1 MTKLP
6 SHTTPTTIS
15 AADGFILSVIVAFL
29 SVVFSLLSSTADAL
43 GSGSTI
49 AVSYG
54 SGTVCAVVAAQRT
67 QRILCH
73 RRGAVVA
80 VLPDI
85 SFSEIAAGRNFLCG
99 IRSGGYSLLCWDL
112 NVTQNSSFYP
122 KRIYFNDTVLLGN
135 LSVGDEQVCATTVD
149 GVVKCWRGSNNVTVP
164 ELNFGSI
171 SSGVGFTCGILKN
184 TSRVRCWGSNN
195 TIANKIETQFGDR
208 SMLSISAGGSH
219 VCGVD
224 RGGFL
229 FCHGNNDS
237 GQLNPPSNSSL
248 EFSALALG
256 SVHSCA
262 IREQYKSVVCW
273 GGGGE
278 YSVNVT
284 EGVSFESIVSGWNF
298 TCGLT
303 SLNLSIICWGPGWE
317 NGSGSQVNLRAEILP
332 GPCVQSSCKCGV
344 YLHSDRLCFSSGTI
358 CIHCLPQILSPPP
371 PIPVSPPPPP
381 PPSPPDQPRSSPPSK
396 ELTRGLLA
404 FGIIGS
410 FGCFAGLCTVIYCLW
425 TGVCFGDKKIHNSVQ
440 PTITRDGSNGGV
452 TTSNNSPPSRS
463 STIRRQGSS
472 TIRRQGSRMLT
483 MRRQRSGTSSKH
495 AERAEE
501 FSLAELAAATND
513 FSLENKIGS
522 GSFGVVYRGKL
533 WDGRE
538 VAIKRGETGQKL
550 KKLQEKES
558 AFESELAFLSRLHHK
573 HLVRLVG
580 FCEERDERL
589 LVYEYMKNGALYDHL
604 HNKNNVEKAS
614 SLLNSWKMRIKIAL
628 DASRGIEY
636 LHNYAVPPIIHRD
649 IKSSNILLDV
659 NWIARVSDFGLSL
672 MGSESECENR
682 ENQPIKAAGTVGYID
697 PEYYGLNVLTA
708 KSDVYGL
715 GVVLL
720 ELLTGKRAIFKDG
733 ENEGSPPISIVDYAV
748 PAIMAGELMKVMD
761 PRVGLPALNEVEAV
775 ELVAYTAM
783 HCVHLEGKERPTIA
797 DIVSNLERAL
807 TLCVDDLSHG
817 SISSGSISIV
827 SAAD

>member
-6 SHTTPTTIS
+6 SPTAISIS
-15 AADGFILSVIVAFL
+15 ATDGFILSVVVAFL

-49 AVSYG
+49 AVSTG
-54 SGTVCAVVAAQRT
+54 TGTVCAVVAAQRT
-67 QRILCH
+67 HRILCY
-73 RRGAVVA
+73 RRGAVIP
-80 VLPDI
+80 VLPDT
-85 SFSEIAAGRNFLCG
+85 SFSEIAGGRSSLCG

-112 NVTQNSSFYP
+112 NFTQNPSFVP
-122 KRIYFNDTVLLGN
+122 KRIYYNDTVLLGN
-135 LSVGDEQVCATTVD
+135 LSVGDEQVCATTDVG
-149 GVVKCWRGSNNVTVP
+149 GVVKCWRGNVP
-164 ELNFGSI
+164 SKELNFASI

-195 TIANKIETQFGDR
+195 TIANRIETEFGDR

-219 VCGVD
+219 VCGID
-224 RGGFL
+224 SGGFL
-229 FCHGNNDS
+229 FCHGENGS
-237 GQLNPPSNSSL
+237 GQLNPPSNSSS

-262 IREQYKSVVCW
+262 IRKQNGSAVCW

-284 EGVSFESIVSGWNF
+284 EGGSFESIVSGSNF

-303 SLNLSIICWGPGWE
+303 SRNFSIICWGPGWE
-317 NGSGSQVNLRAEILP
+317 NGLGSLVNIPPVILP
-332 GPCVQSSCKCGV
+332 GPCVPSSSCSECGT
-344 YLHSDRLCFSSGTI
+344 YTQTDRLCFSSGTTI
-358 CIHCLPQILSPPP
+358 CKHCLPPPNPPP
-371 PIPVSPPPPP
+371 PSIPVSPPPPP
-381 PPSPPDQPRSSPPSK
+381 PPPPPSDRPRSSPPSK
-396 ELTRGLLA
+396 ELTTGLLA
-404 FGIIGS
+404 FAIVGS
-410 FGCFAGLCTVIYCLW
+410 VGVFAGLCTVIYCLW

-440 PTITRDGSNGGV
+440 PTITRAGSNGGV

-463 STIRRQGSS
+463 STIRRQGSRVL
-472 TIRRQGSRMLT
+472 TI
-483 MRRQRSGTSSKH
+483 RRQRSGTSSKH
-495 AERAEE
+495 TDRAEE

-558 AFESELAFLSRLHHK
+558 AFDSELAFLSRLHHK

-604 HNKNNVEKAS
+604 HDKNNVEKTS

-659 NWIARVSDFGLSL
+659 NWTARVSDFGLSL
-672 MGSESECENR
+672 MGSDSECENR
-682 ENQPIKAAGTVGYID
+682 ENRPIKAAGTVGYID

-720 ELLTGKRAIFKDG
+720 ELLTGKRAIFKEG
-733 ENEGSPPISIVDYAV
+733 EGEGNTPISIVDYAV
-748 PAIMAGELMKVMD
+748 PAIMAGELVKVMD
-761 PRVGLPALNEVEAV
+761 PRVGLPALNEAEAV

-783 HCVHLEGKERPTIA
+783 HCVNLEGKERPTIA

-807 TLCVDDLSHG
+807 TLCVDDESHG

-827 SAAD
+827 SAD